1 MKAILWPVILFVIG
15 MLIAQFFFGVNVER
29 LLEGFG
35 DFIAEILD
43 GPG

>member
-1 MKAILWPVILFVIG
+1 MKVIFWPVILFVLG
-15 MLIAQFFFGVNVER
+15 LVIAQVFFDVNVER

-35 DFIAEILD
+35 DFVADILD

>member
-1 MKAILWPVILFVIG
+1 MKVIIWPVILFVAG
-15 MLIAQFFFGVNVER
+15 LLIAHFFFGLNVER

-35 DFIAEILD
+35 DFVAEILD

>member
-1 MKAILWPVILFVIG
+1 MKVIFWPVILFVIG
-15 MLIAQFFFGVNVER
+15 LAIAHFFFGINVER

-35 DFIAEILD
+35 DFVAEILD